1 METPQPQPKSN
12 PPPDGGSRVGGEG
25 KGSMPQDDDSVKGRF
40 GTSESEVGR
49 LTATIHSQL
58 DVGQCVLEGEEM
70 AIDVPQNELDKKQLC
85 ALDNEEMPVNVPLSE
100 VSTSEGEGEGEE
112 DTSEADTLD
121 GRESVVFS
129 VNCCPACQGTIK
141 FIQSKGKF
149 CQSSSVLTR
158 GGQFLLRSASSVM
171 SNMLCG
177 RSWNIAFLITRFL
190 FESCSAVSASV

>member
-1 METPQPQPKSN
+1 MVECTETPQPQPNSK

-40 GTSESEVGR
+40 GGEVGR

-58 DVGQCVLEGEEM
+58 DVGQCVLVGEEM

-100 VSTSEGEGEGEE
+100 VSTSEGEGEE
-112 DTSEADTLD
+112 DTSEADTLS

-129 VNCCPACQGTIK
+129 VDCCPACQGTIK

-149 CQSSSVLTR
+149 SQSSS
-158 GGQFLLRSASSVM
+158 F
-171 SNMLCG
+171 
-177 RSWNIAFLITRFL
+177 
-190 FESCSAVSASV
+190 

>member
-1 METPQPQPKSN
+1 METPQPQPNTK
-12 PPPDGGSRVGGEG
+12 PPADGGSRVGGEG
-25 KGSMPQDDDSVKGRF
+25 KGSIPQADDSVKGRF
-40 GTSESEVGR
+40 GTSEGEVGR

-100 VSTSEGEGEGEE
+100 VSTSEGEE
-112 DTSEADTLD
+112 DTSEADTLS

-149 CQSSSVLTR
+149 WQSSSVLIR
-158 GGQFLLRSASSVM
+158 GEGVQYLLSSVSSVM
-171 SNMLCG
+171 LDMLSG
-177 RSWNIAFLITRFL
+177 
-190 FESCSAVSASV
+190 CSGSELEQCIHS